1 MDILQ
6 SPNLFSKMIY
16 RAPRGQ
22 MQLNWLGFNQE
33 EYRECRAPAN
43 QKS

>member
-6 SPNLFSKMIY
+6 SPNLFSKMITGAV
-16 RAPRGQ
+16 RTK
-22 MQLNWLGFNQE
+22 QLNWLGFNQE
-33 EYRECRAPAN
+33 EYRECGMPAN